1 MKRRTKLRLLEISR
15 VIVILIPL
23 MVVVI
28 INRNDYFYSPTST
41 VSMTIGGCIGVVMA
55 MLLSFDK
62 VHIRSR
68 LVLFGL
74 IFGLAWALEPIII
87 DLKLLAG
94 AAFLGEIVNSI
105 FFEGRIKRMRR
116 LWEAEEAADINAKAQ
131 EKILD
136 KIINT
141 GGRI

>member
-41 VSMTIGGCIGVVMA
+41 VSMTIGGCIGVVLAVLM
-55 MLLSFDK
+55 SVDK

-68 LVLFGL
+68 LIVFGL
-74 IFGLAWALEPIII
+74 IFGLAWALEPLIV

-94 AAFLGEIVNSI
+94 AAFGGEIINTI

-116 LWEAEEAADINAKAQ
+116 LSEAEEAAEINAQAQ
-131 EKILD
+131 EKVVE
-136 KIINT
+136 KIVR
-141 GGRI
+141 GRV